1 MGLFAKLKSITQL
14 SGKAATQPVNHD
26 FGEKNDLTQQE
37 GQAIKKKN
45 GEGASQ
51 ITDNQLGKVKV
62 YNLIILDESG
72 SMSGVVRQTIDGCN
86 ETLQT
91 IKLAQEQN
99 STQEHYASIYVFQTE
114 RNLYLLKNEPL
125 SENYVIT
132 DKQYRPG
139 GCTPLYDAIGKTVTE
154 LYEKIKNEKNS
165 TALVTIITDGME
177 NASTEYSHS
186 IIYKLIEDC
195 KEEGWVFTFIGANI
209 DAKQTAQS
217 LNIDSSLQFE
227 QSDRGM
233 KQMWAR
239 ERIAKMQH
247 FMDLELDERNARKM
261 NSLSEEESRLFRIK
275 QRKKHNENFFGH
287 SHTTPQHIMELLDNE
302 VFVFGSN
309 INGDHNGGASAFA
322 VNNFGAVMGQAEGMQ
337 GKSYAIPTVGSSLNQ
352 LHQSVGR
359 FLEYVKTHPDK
370 KFYVTAIGCGSAGLT
385 PSLVAPSF
393 EPVVTQNISNVWLPA
408 EFWDVIDH
416 IETDIF

>member
-1 MGLFAKLKSITQL
+1 MGLFSKQKTVTQS
-14 SGKAATQPVNHD
+14 SGKAVTQTVNHD
-26 FGEKNDLTQQE
+26 FGEKSELTQQE
-37 GQAIKKKN
+37 GQATEKEGNSAKN
-45 GEGASQ
+45 EQVSEH
-51 ITDNQLGKVKV
+51 QLGKVKV

-114 RNLYLLKNEPL
+114 RSLYLLKNEPL
-125 SENYVIT
+125 TANYVIT
-132 DKQYRPG
+132 DKQYQPG

-154 LYEKIKNEKNS
+154 LHEKIKNEKNS

-177 NASTEYSHS
+177 NASVEFSNS
-186 IIYKLIEDC
+186 MIFKLIEDC
-195 KEEGWVFTFIGANI
+195 KEYGWVFTFIGANI
-209 DAKQTAQS
+209 DAKQAAQS
-217 LNIDSSLQFE
+217 INIDSSLQFD

-359 FLEYVKTHPDK
+359 FLEYAKTHPDQ

-385 PSLVAPSF
+385 PSLIAPSF
-393 EPVVTQNISNVWLPA
+393 ETVISQNISNVWLPA
-408 EFWDVIDH
+408 DFWNVIDNKE
-416 IETDIF
+416 II

>member
-1 MGLFAKLKSITQL
+1 MGLFSKQKTVTQS
-14 SGKAATQPVNHD
+14 SGKAVTQTVNHD
-26 FGEKNDLTQQE
+26 FGEKSELTQQE
-37 GQAIKKKN
+37 GQATEKEGNSAKN
-45 GEGASQ
+45 EQVSE
-51 ITDNQLGKVKV
+51 NQLGKVKV

-114 RNLYLLKNEPL
+114 RSLYLLKNEPL
-125 SENYVIT
+125 TANYVIT
-132 DKQYRPG
+132 DKQYQPG

-154 LYEKIKNEKNS
+154 LHEKIKNEKNS

-177 NASTEYSHS
+177 NASVEFSNS
-186 IIYKLIEDC
+186 MIFKLIEDC

-233 KQMWAR
+233 RQMWAR
-239 ERIAKMQH
+239 ERMSKLRH
-247 FMDLELDERNARKM
+247 FMDLEEEEQIAYRM
-261 NSLSEEESRLFRIK
+261 NSLSEEESCLFRIQ

-287 SHTTPQHIMELLDNE
+287 SHTTPQHITELLDNE

-309 INGDHNGGASAFA
+309 IYDDHNGGASSFA

-359 FLEYVKTHPDK
+359 FLEYAKTHPDQ

-408 EFWDVIDH
+408 DFWNVIDNKE
-416 IETDIF
+416 II